1 MADADQDSSWRMKQL
16 TWLRVW
22 AGLLTL
28 WITFGILGTWFNY
41 YAFHSRGRSIT
52 WFQAIRMNLVFYG
65 TWALLITPLA
75 LLLCAWLP
83 LNRTSRF
90 NLVSM
95 HVLGIAAAVCTDVGI
110 KTSLGN
116 RVFPGVISHPFFGQ
130 FHKYFLSEAEGDI
143 QIYLLLAVIGY
154 VVAYYSELSTHEQHA
169 AQLETS
175 LVRSEL
181 QVLKMQLQPHFLFNT
196 LHSVAALMRKDPRA
210 AEKMI
215 CSLGDLLRLTL
226 VAQDLPKV
234 SLRRELELLQMYLD
248 IQRVRFQ
255 DRLAIE
261 VNIDPCTL
269 DAMVPYLVLQPL
281 VENAIKHGVAGELG
295 QRRVEINIGTT
306 TNNLAIS
313 VVNDARSSSLV
324 PARDRLGIGLENI
337 RNRMRLLYGSKG
349 NIASREL
356 SGGRF
361 QVEVQVPLEVAESP
375 ETRPQPLH
383 AVS

>member
-1 MADADQDSSWRMKQL
+1 MKRL
-16 TWLRVW
+16 SWLRVW
-22 AGLLTL
+22 AGMLIL
-28 WITFGILGTWFNY
+28 WITFAILGTWFNY
-41 YAFHSRGRSIT
+41 YAFQSRGRSIT

-75 LLLCAWLP
+75 LLLCARFH

-90 NLVSM
+90 NLVSL
-95 HVLGIAAAVCTDVGI
+95 HVMGIATAVCTDVGI
-110 KTSLGN
+110 KTLLGN
-116 RVFPGVISHPFFGQ
+116 RVFPGAVSHPFFGQ

-154 VVAYYSELSTHEQHA
+154 VVAYYSERRMHERHA

-196 LHSVAALMRKDPRA
+196 LHSVGALIRKDPRA

-234 SLRRELELLQMYLD
+234 SLRREFELLQMYLD

-255 DRLAIE
+255 NRLAIE
-261 VNIDPCTL
+261 VNVDPCTL

-281 VENAIKHGVAGELG
+281 VENAIKHGLARTLG
-295 QRRVEINIGTT
+295 RGRVEINIRTV
-306 TNNLAIS
+306 TNRLVMS
-313 VVNDARSSSLV
+313 VVNDACSSSSV
-324 PARDRLGIGLENI
+324 PAQERLGIGLENI
-337 RNRMRLLYGSKG
+337 RNRLRLLYDSQGQ
-349 NIASREL
+349 IASREL
-356 SGGRF
+356 PRGRF
-361 QVEVQVPLEVAESP
+361 QVEVQIPLELV
-375 ETRPQPLH
+375 ETQTKPQLLH
-383 AVS
+383 ATG